1 MLHHPTATSLAKFK
15 KDRNSLAYGSAPTA
29 FKTGFVKVAELF
41 DGKSGNEYTCAEASS
56 PVRKNNAEF
65 SMLPAL
71 EYTLWT
77 ELNGDSGQLSSG
89 LPHL

>member
-1 MLHHPTATSLAKFK
+1 
-15 KDRNSLAYGSAPTA
+15 
-29 FKTGFVKVAELF
+29 VKVAELF
-41 DGKSGNEYTCAEASS
+41 DGKSGNEYTGAEASS

-71 EYTLWT
+71 EHTLWI
-77 ELNGDSGQLSSG
+77 ELNGDNGELSSG